1 MCTRKFAHGHG
12 ARGLGPAPNVR
23 TVEGV
28 DRPIMIRKLG
38 FWAEPTRS
46 NEASVARVTRDRGI
60 RRRARVSKSHIAP
73 EPDSLQPSFHRT
85 SRHPSN
91 RERGRCDRFD
101 THPDFWRRT
110 RAIFGLIR
118 VRARLEGN
126 DERNGATRGR
136 CAIAA

>member
-1 MCTRKFAHGHG
+1 M
-12 ARGLGPAPNVR
+12 
-23 TVEGV
+23 
-28 DRPIMIRKLG
+28 
-38 FWAEPTRS
+38 RS